1 MATED
6 HVVVRQI
13 SELQTDAARVVAEA
27 DKASVEIRR
36 YSKPVAYIEGV
47 EQHREDLELRAAFN
61 RTLWG
66 VDLARALRNVSEG
79 KLKEWGE
86 VAAVLRARY
95 PGR

>member
-1 MATED
+1 MAMD
-6 HVVVRQI
+6 DNVVVRQI

-27 DKASVEIRR
+27 ENASVEVRR

-47 EQHREDLELRAAFN
+47 EQHREDLQLRAAFN

-79 KLKEWGE
+79 KFKEWAD
-86 VAAVLRARY
+86 VAADLRARY
-95 PGR
+95 RRR